1 MFKIH
6 APKAYLSFEISV
18 QGAECCEWHWVS
30 GMLRK
35 IWAQQVSSFEESL
48 TLTAIYVSLW
58 MAATGYRR
66 VWTKASSFLLVART
80 SAEKATPTIYTKGW
94 EKKSF
99 AAVMLT
105 SATGM
110 SYWPRGGRPSHTPRK
125 RSPRGWSL
133 VRRVGKVRPAPA
145 QPPLPATG
153 WNHTTSTVVI
163 GYMIIINIA
172 SRGLAGTLWCWG
184 WWKGWSMAPSAVWLL
199 ASLPHL
205 VGTLLT
211 THKQF
216 DCTL

>member
-1 MFKIH
+1 M
-6 APKAYLSFEISV
+6 LWMTLGEWSV
-18 QGAECCEWHWVS
+18 EENMGSAS
-30 GMLRK
+30 
-35 IWAQQVSSFEESL
+35 VSSFEEPL

-58 MAATGYRR
+58 MAATGNRR
-66 VWTKASSFLLVART
+66 VWTKASSSLLVART
-80 SAEKATPTIYTKGW
+80 SAEKATSAKYTKGW
-94 EKKSF
+94 RKKPF

-105 SATGM
+105 SATSM
-110 SYWPRGGRPSHTPRK
+110 NFWSRGGRPSLTLRK
-125 RSPRGWSL
+125 RSPRGCL

-153 WNHTTSTVVI
+153 WNHTSTVVT
-163 GYMIIINIA
+163 GYLIIINIA
-172 SRGLAGTLWCWG
+172 TRGLAGTLWCWG

>member
-1 MFKIH
+1 MGS
-6 APKAYLSFEISV
+6 AS
-18 QGAECCEWHWVS
+18 
-30 GMLRK
+30 
-35 IWAQQVSSFEESL
+35 VSSFEESL
-48 TLTAIYVSLW
+48 TLTTIYVSLW
-58 MAATGYRR
+58 MAATGNRR
-66 VWTKASSFLLVART
+66 VWTKASSFLLVAHT
-80 SAEKATPTIYTKGW
+80 SAEKATPTKNTKGW
-94 EKKSF
+94 EKRSF

-110 SYWPRGGRPSHTPRK
+110 WHRPRGGWPSLSPHKRP
-125 RSPRGWSL
+125 PRGWSL

-153 WNHTTSTVVI
+153 WNHTTSTIVTDFIMVINVV
-163 GYMIIINIA
+163 
-172 SRGLAGTLWCWG
+172 SRGLLAGTLWCWG